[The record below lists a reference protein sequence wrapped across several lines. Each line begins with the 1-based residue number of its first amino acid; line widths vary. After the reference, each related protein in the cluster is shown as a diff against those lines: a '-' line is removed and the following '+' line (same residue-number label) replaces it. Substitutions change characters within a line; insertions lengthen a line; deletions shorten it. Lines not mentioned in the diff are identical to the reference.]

1 MEETIASRFS
11 ELLEEGLRLR
21 GLLPSSR
28 SGGPAWMVE
37 SSRVEQYQAW
47 LSSCANLLEA
57 ITLPG
62 STYHQQLESIL
73 NHEHLQGGV
82 PTVVFH
88 KVLGLLTSAK
98 QEWDRGLLRQIE
110 YIVTAEAFDD
120 FLDHASL
127 YHKGNKKVEAS
138 VLASAVLED
147 TIKRIAKKNGIDTS
161 GRSLEQ
167 LIDELVRAN
176 VFTAVKAKRIKG
188 HAGVRNRALHA
199 EWDEFDIREVG
210 YLIEGTRDLIDEF
223 L

>member
-1 MEETIASRFS
+1 
-11 ELLEEGLRLR
+11 
-21 GLLPSSR
+21 
-28 SGGPAWMVE
+28 
-37 SSRVEQYQAW
+37 
-47 LSSCANLLEA
+47 
-57 ITLPG
+57 
-62 STYHQQLESIL
+62 
-73 NHEHLQGGV
+73 V